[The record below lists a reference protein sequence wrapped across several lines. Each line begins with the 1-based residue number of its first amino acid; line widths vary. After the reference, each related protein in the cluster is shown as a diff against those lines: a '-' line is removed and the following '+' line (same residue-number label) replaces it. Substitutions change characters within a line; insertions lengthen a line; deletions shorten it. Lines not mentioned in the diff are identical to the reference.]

1 MTAAV
6 RVAVAKSYVRVGTTQ
21 HRVVV
26 AQPQIR
32 VVAVGVQGPAGPGSN
47 AGYNHV
53 QGPASNIW
61 TINHNL
67 GYRPSVEL
75 FTTGGVEF
83 EAEVIHTTVNQCV
96 VYLAVSIAGSA
107 RLV

>member
-1 MTAAV
+1 MTAV
-6 RVAVAKSYVRVGTTQ
+6 RVSVAKTYVRVGSSQ
-21 HRVVV
+21 NRVVV
-26 AQPQIR
+26 QRAQLR
-32 VVAVGVQGPAGPGSN
+32 VAAVGVQGPAGPGSN

-53 QGPASNIW
+53 QGSASNTW

-83 EAEVIHTTVNQCV
+83 EAEVIHTTVNQCI
-96 VYLAVSIAGSA
+96 VYLATAIAGSA